1 MNPNKPR
8 WHLLPWRS
16 LSAVARLMSANA
28 EKHGE
33 RGYETRDALE
43 YQNAAQRHLAAMMAG
58 EMTDAE
64 SGELHAV
71 CLAANALIVA
81 YHHDKILLHKEK
93 RGATEKREGN

>member
-43 YQNAAQRHLAAMMAG
+43 YQNAAQRHLAAMMSG
-58 EMTDAE
+58 DMIDAE